1 MSFGFTA
8 QGIAIIH
15 YVLNN
20 QKEIEIH
27 IVIILLTKVNI
38 SMKVLIEENRLQK
51 IKFLII

>member
-1 MSFGFTA
+1 MSFFFFL